1 MHKLDPWVVEEDYLS
16 VLLLSKKKES
26 VGSKLYFILLA
37 WLKLLQREDQM
48 TFAPWLGVPVFW
60 HYTIVFRVE
69 FGLCAI
75 ARAFYL
81 K

>member
-16 VLLLSKKKES
+16 VLLLSKKKKG

-48 TFAPWLGVPVFW
+48 TFAPD
-60 HYTIVFRVE
+60 
-69 FGLCAI
+69 
-75 ARAFYL
+75 
-81 K
+81 